1 MSTVGQ
7 NRRIADNAIP
17 SLDKLLRHE
26 ILAQLIER
34 HGRSLVVEESR
45 AELDHQRALIL
56 QGKIDTTN
64 TEHLTQRIEARVGA
78 TLQMSLQPVFN
89 LTGTVLHTNLGRAP
103 LAEEAIEAM
112 TAVARGSANLE
123 FDLLK
128 GKRGDRD
135 DHVEDWLCRLTGA
148 EAATVVNNN
157 AAAVLLMLNTLAN
170 RKEVPVSRGE
180 LIEIGGSFR
189 MPEIMR
195 RAGCR
200 LVEVGTT
207 NRTHLSDFAG
217 SISQRTGTL
226 LKVHTSNYV
235 VQGFTADVADGALA
249 KLARDHNLPYIVD
262 LGSGALINMEVL
274 GLPHETTVQETLAN
288 GADLVSFS
296 GDKLLGGPQ
305 AGLIAGRA
313 DLIGKLKKNPM
324 KRALRIDKVTLAGLA
339 ATLRLYANPDT
350 LRSRLPTLRLLSR
363 PVDDIRAVAE
373 RLCPV
378 LQDRLGN
385 KMTVAIL
392 QCHGQIGS
400 GALPVE
406 NLESVA
412 LSIRPAGRPSG
423 GTLKHLA
430 AAFRA
435 LPVPVLGRISENAL
449 NFDLRCLEEETVWT
463 TQLSELQVDRP

>member
-7 NRRIADNAIP
+7 KRRIADNAIP

-26 ILAQLIER
+26 ILAQLIETY
-34 HGRSLVVEESR
+34 GRSLVVEETR

-78 TLQMSLQPVFN
+78 AMQLSLQPVFN
-89 LTGTVLHTNLGRAP
+89 LTGIVLHTNLGRAP

-112 TAVARGSANLE
+112 TAVARGSTNLE

-128 GKRGDRD
+128 GQRGDRD
-135 DHVEDWLCRLTGA
+135 DHVEGWLCRLTGA

-180 LIEIGGSFR
+180 LIEIGGAFR

-207 NRTHLSDFAG
+207 NRTHLSDFAEA
-217 SISQRTGTL
+217 ISQRTGTL

-235 VQGFTADVADGALA
+235 VQGFTADVADGDLA
-249 KLARDHNLPYIVD
+249 ELARDHNLPYIVD

-363 PVDDIRAVAE
+363 PVDDIRTVAE

-378 LQDRLGN
+378 LQDRLGDSI
-385 KMTVAIL
+385 TVAIM

-400 GALPVE
+400 GSLPVE

-423 GTLKHLA
+423 GTLKRLA